1 MSYGSIFYIGLV
13 GKGNY
18 GNMEDKYEIP
28 ELSRIPATHPCSGP
42 NTHCILIHLYV
53 YTCIPIYWHMYIY
66 IYICIMQYTRSSY
79 EGKTAAGTQ
88 DDASVAS
95 N

>member
-13 GKGNY
+13 GTGNY

-28 ELSRIPATHPCSGP
+28 EFSRIPATHPRSGP
-42 NTHCILIHLYV
+42 YALHTYTSVCV
-53 YTCIPIYWHMYIY
+53 YMYIHILAHIY
-66 IYICIMQYTRSSY
+66 IYMYICIMQYTRSSY

-88 DDASVAS
+88 DAASVAS